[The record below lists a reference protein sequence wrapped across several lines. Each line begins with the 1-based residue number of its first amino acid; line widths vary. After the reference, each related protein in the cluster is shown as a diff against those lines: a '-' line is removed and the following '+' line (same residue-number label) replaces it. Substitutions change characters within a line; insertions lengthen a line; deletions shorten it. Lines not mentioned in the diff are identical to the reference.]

1 MLKAAICK
9 YHTSGGG
16 SNNIAVANHAG
27 GAGTSSTTTATT
39 SSITSTTGNTFLV
52 GVCSFGSSSPS
63 AQSVTDNKGNTYTQI
78 GTVNRNATDGIS
90 ISVFICVAGT
100 GGSGHTFTGT
110 MTGNNYV
117 GVIALE
123 ISGTTGVQDGTA
135 KANTSGTSFT
145 SGNVTTTNANDT
157 IFGFCMNDANTY
169 PQGVTASTGTLIQ
182 SVACTANNLGI
193 GASSL
198 ALTATGT
205 NAMTFSG
212 APNSVYGGVTA
223 VALKST

>member
-1 MLKAAICK
+1 MSLLRAALAK
-9 YHTSGGG
+9 RRASAG
-16 SNNIAVANHAG
+16 SNNITVANHAG
-27 GAGTSSTTTATT
+27 GGGTSSTTTATT

-52 GVCSFGSSSPS
+52 GVCGFGSSVPTP
-63 AQSVTDNKGNTYTQI
+63 SVTDNKGNTYTQI
-78 GTVNRNATDGIS
+78 GTLNRNATDTIA
-90 ISVFICVAGT
+90 IAVFICVGGT
-100 GGSGHTFTGT
+100 GGAGHTFTGT

-117 GVIALE
+117 GVLALE
-123 ISGTTGVQDGTA
+123 IAGTTGVQDGNA
-135 KANTSGTSFT
+135 HANTSGTSFT
-145 SGNVTTTNANDT
+145 SGNITTTNANDT
-157 IFGFCMNDANTY
+157 LFGFCMNDANTY
-169 PQGVTASTGTLIQ
+169 PQGVTASNGSLIQ
-182 SVACTANNLGI
+182 SVNCTANNLGI